1 MRYIIL
7 TTLLLTSIFGL
18 QAQQKKITYT
28 TKNFKA
34 SSIKS
39 LDASTSG
46 GSIQVEGTSGEASV
60 EVVLSPNGK
69 LKYSRIEEL
78 KSIFEKEYD
87 IDLGVK
93 GGTLVAKVK
102 RKSGFSGNN
111 SLSVAYIIHVPT
123 KISSQV
129 KTSGGSISISNLA
142 GDQTFTTSGGSLTI
156 NNLNGNING
165 KTSGG
170 SITAKSS
177 KGTINI
183 STSGGSIT
191 MEQLNGTIVAKTSG
205 GSITAKQVVGK
216 LNASTSGGS
225 INLDGTQGDIKAA
238 TSGGSVN
245 ATITKVTNPLSLS
258 TSGGSINLKIPKGGY
273 NLALSGTKVNVSN
286 LENFSGSSKKD
297 RVSGS
302 INGGGHEITA
312 KTSAGT
318 VNVNW
323 L

>member
-7 TTLLLTSIFGL
+7 TTLLLASIFGL
-18 QAQQKKITYT
+18 QAQQKKLSYT
-28 TKNFKA
+28 TKTFKA
-34 SSIKS
+34 SAIKS

-46 GSIQVEGTSGEASV
+46 GSIRVEGTSGEASV
-60 EVVLSPNGK
+60 EIVLSPNGK

-87 IDLGVK
+87 LDLGLK

-102 RKSGFSGNN
+102 RKSGLSGNN
-111 SLSVAYIIHVPT
+111 SLSVAYIIQVPT
-123 KISSQV
+123 KISSQA
-129 KTSGGSISISNLA
+129 KTSGGSISISNLT
-142 GDQTFTTSGGSLTI
+142 GDQTFATSGGSLTA

-165 KTSGG
+165 RTSGG
-170 SITAKSS
+170 SITAKSL
-177 KGTINI
+177 KGNIQI

-225 INLDGTQGDIKAA
+225 IRLEDAEGDIQAA

-245 ATITKVTNPLSLS
+245 ASITKVTNPLSLS
-258 TSGGSINLKIPKGGY
+258 TSGGSINLTIPKGGY
-273 NLALSGTKVNVSN
+273 NLDLSGTRVNVN
-286 LENFSGSSKKD
+286 KLDNFSGSTKKD
-297 RVSGS
+297 RVTGNV
-302 INGGGHEITA
+302 NGGGHAITA

-318 VNVNW
+318 VNLNW